1 MKITIE
7 DVDDLARGAALLGA
21 GGGGDPYIGGLMLRQ
36 ALAKCGEIVLTDV
49 ADVAD
54 SALAIPVA
62 MMGAP
67 SVMVEKIPNG
77 DEFEAG
83 LRALERRLGRRADV
97 LLCAEIG
104 GVNALLPLILAAR
117 LGLPVVDGDGMGRA
131 FPALQMVTYHVF
143 GVRAAPMTLA
153 DEYSNIVTVEAAD
166 DREVER
172 LARQVTVAMGGSAL
186 ICLYSMS
193 GADAKRC
200 MVRGTISLALGL
212 GRAIRTA
219 RAASSDLNRA
229 VLEFLRGTQYYK
241 HCRVLFQGKCSDVMR
256 ETRGGWTLGRLTVE
270 GLGGWSGRAL
280 EIQFQNE
287 HLVAREGGAVRAV
300 VPDLIAVVD
309 NATAEPITT
318 EGLKYGQRV
327 SVLGISCA
335 PILRTPEA
343 LSVIGPAA
351 FGLEV
356 PWTPVEALNPE

>member
-7 DVDDLARGAALLGA
+7 DVDDLARGAAVLGA
-21 GGGGDPYIGGLMLRQ
+21 GGGGDPYIGALMLRQ
-36 ALAKCGEIVLTDV
+36 ALSRCGEIEL
-49 ADVAD
+49 ADIAEVSD

-67 SVMVEKIPNG
+67 SVMVEKIPNS

-83 LRALERRLGRRADV
+83 LRALERRLGRSADV

-172 LARQVTVAMGGSAL
+172 LARHVTVAMGGSAL

-193 GADAKRC
+193 GADAKRS

-212 GRAIRTA
+212 GRAIRSA
-219 RAASSDLNRA
+219 RSASSDPNRA

-256 ETRGGWTLGRLTVE
+256 ETRGGWTLGRVTVD
-270 GLGGWSGRAL
+270 GLGGWSGRVL

-287 HLVAREGGAVRAV
+287 HLVARENGAVRCV

-309 NATAEPITT
+309 SATAEPITT

-335 PILRTPEA
+335 PILRTPDA
-343 LSVIGPAA
+343 LAVIGPAA

-356 PWTPVEALNPE
+356 PWTPVETLNPE